1 MDFYSSC
8 LTYKK
13 HSMFSAYYIKITKIP
28 LILTGI
34 SPVAYWLAITT
45 LSKIALIRYQYQY
58 KIGEILLT
66 AGFTLT
72 FTAGFM
78 AISFWANYGNYDSA
92 WWLPKPNIG
101 LLAFSFA
108 IFIPQIYTA
117 IS

>member
-1 MDFYSSC
+1 MPE
-8 LTYKK
+8 YKK
-13 HSMFSAYYIKITKIP
+13 RSMFSAYYIKITKIL

-45 LSKIALIRYQYQY
+45 LSRIALIQYQYQY

-78 AISFWANYGNYDSA
+78 AISFWANYGNCDSA
-92 WWLPKPNIG
+92 WWLPNIA

>member
-1 MDFYSSC
+1 
-8 LTYKK
+8 
-13 HSMFSAYYIKITKIP
+13 MFSAYYIKITKI
-28 LILTGI
+28 LLVLTGI

-45 LSKIALIRYQYQY
+45 LSRIALIQYQCQY

-72 FTAGFM
+72 FTADFM
-78 AISFWANYGNYDSA
+78 AISFWANYGNCDSA
-92 WWLPKPNIG
+92 WWLPNIA

-108 IFIPQIYTA
+108 IFIPQIYTV

>member
-1 MDFYSSC
+1 
-8 LTYKK
+8 
-13 HSMFSAYYIKITKIP
+13 MFSAYYIKTTKIP

-45 LSKIALIRYQYQY
+45 LSKIALIRYQYQYKIGEILLNQY

-92 WWLPKPNIG
+92 WWLPKPNI
-101 LLAFSFA
+101 AC
-108 IFIPQIYTA
+108 
-117 IS
+117 

>member
-1 MDFYSSC
+1 
-8 LTYKK
+8 
-13 HSMFSAYYIKITKIP
+13 MFSAYYIKITKIP

-58 KIGEILLT
+58 KI
-66 AGFTLT
+66 
-72 FTAGFM
+72 TAGFM

-92 WWLPKPNIG
+92 WWLPKPNIA

-108 IFIPQIYTA
+108 IFIPQIYTV